1 MQSDKLIPDVGLE
14 YQILNHIF
22 EKLQSTGVL
31 ENVKDSLYHNE
42 TQELMSR
49 IEKGE
54 DVSLDFDLP
63 DSFTSGFTGKTQ
75 FDAMMVNLSDLK
87 GRRDSLNEK
96 LKDIEDVY
104 NFDKDYSLKSNIRTM
119 DNLVDSAIEQILNNP
134 RGLHPDKWQD
144 FYSIIGGFLPGE
156 WIGVAGG
163 SGDGKTTWA
172 VDLLHSLQTK
182 YECQSAFI
190 SCEMTEEA
198 LGKKLI
204 KRSMEI
210 STKELVLMI
219 HKDKDVVKK
228 HKYKN
233 WGKCHF
239 MHDLYTL
246 SDIQAFV
253 RKYRPTFWA
262 LDYVGMVHKE
272 KGYSSG
278 DWSVYLSN
286 SFKALCKET
295 GTTGIG
301 LYQLDKDSQKNG
313 VDGKRKI
320 PTLADIYGG
329 IGNKQAMDTGA
340 VVYRVGEDH
349 FIYWDKVRDY
359 YDTTH
364 RGKHFKSNGNSN
376 TGAIHTLEVKDDGF
390 KIP

>member
-1 MQSDKLIPDVGLE
+1 
-14 YQILNHIF
+14 
-22 EKLQSTGVL
+22 
-31 ENVKDSLYHNE
+31 
-42 TQELMSR
+42 
-49 IEKGE
+49 
-54 DVSLDFDLP
+54 
-63 DSFTSGFTGKTQ
+63 
-75 FDAMMVNLSDLK
+75 
-87 GRRDSLNEK
+87 
-96 LKDIEDVY
+96 
-104 NFDKDYSLKSNIRTM
+104 
-119 DNLVDSAIEQILNNP
+119 
-134 RGLHPDKWQD
+134 
-144 FYSIIGGFLPGE
+144 
-156 WIGVAGG
+156 
-163 SGDGKTTWA
+163 
-172 VDLLHSLQTK
+172 
-182 YECQSAFI
+182 
-190 SCEMTEEA
+190 
-198 LGKKLI
+198 
-204 KRSMEI
+204 
-210 STKELVLMI
+210 MI